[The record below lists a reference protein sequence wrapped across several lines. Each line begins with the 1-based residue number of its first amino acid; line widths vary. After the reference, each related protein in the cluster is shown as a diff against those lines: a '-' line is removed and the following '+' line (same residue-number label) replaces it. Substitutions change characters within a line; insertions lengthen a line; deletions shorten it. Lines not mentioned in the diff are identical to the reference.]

1 MVAETHQRLDKYLWF
16 ARIVKTRDLAQA
28 LVEAG
33 QVRLNRVR
41 VAKPGHDVAPGD
53 HLTIA
58 LHGKVRVLK
67 ILALSPRRGPANA
80 AKLLYEEIE
89 AANGPM

>member
-1 MVAETHQRLDKYLWF
+1 MPEETRQRLDKYLWF

-28 LVEAG
+28 LVEGG
-33 QVRLNRVR
+33 QVRLNRAKVI
-41 VAKPGHDVAPGD
+41 KPGHDVAPGD

-67 ILALSPRRGPANA
+67 ILALAPRRGPATV
-80 AKLLYEEIE
+80 AKLLYEEID
-89 AANGPM
+89 AANGAM